1 MKLRWKTNRKTDS
14 TLPEITVPDAWNK
27 LTRKQLL
34 FVASLFNRTLELYTF
49 KVIALNKLA
58 GIKITGE
65 YYVDET
71 DRYLFEI
78 KNKTKKYFVSAG
90 LYKQLLAAVSFITSG
105 SSLTKQLIPRFSL
118 SSMPFALCPLPFF
131 YGPDDCLYNVVYNEF
146 IHAQLACANF
156 ENTKDKNHLNTLT
169 AVLYRRKNQ
178 RMQKSDPHW
187 NGDLREDFSAY
198 TYNRRASWFRL
209 LPFKLKYAIYIYYRG
224 SVDYMVAQHPL
235 CFKPSTKISTTPK
248 VESPVQ
254 SLIDFIPILNQG
266 DPTRNPQIL
275 TTPIWDIF
283 DTYETI
289 LNQSMQ
295 SK

>member
-34 FVASLFNRTLELYTF
+34 FVASLFNRALETYTF
-49 KVIALNKLA
+49 KVIALNTLA

-71 DRYLFEI
+71 DRYLFEL
-78 KNKTKKYFVSAG
+78 KHNKQKFFVSAG

-105 SSLTKQLIPRFSL
+105 SSLTKQLIQKFWFGKSY
-118 SSMPFALCPLPFF
+118 F
-131 YGPDDCLYNVVYNEF
+131 GPDDCLYNVVYNEF

-156 ENTKDKNHLNTLT
+156 ENTKDKNHLNTLA
-169 AVLYRRKNQ
+169 AVLYRRKNP

-187 NGDLREDFSAY
+187 NGDFREDFSAY
-198 TYNRRASWFRL
+198 TYNRRARWFRF
-209 LPFKLKYAIYIYYRG
+209 LPFRLKYAIYIYYRG

-235 CFKPSTKISTTPK
+235 CFKVSTKISSLPK
-248 VESPVQ
+248 TESPVQ

-266 DPTRNPQIL
+266 DPTRNPHIL
-275 TTPIWDIF
+275 TTPVWDIF

-289 LNQSMQ
+289 LNQSIQ